1 MSFATQHR
9 FNLSA
14 FAFAVIST
22 LALNGTVLVGFDQL
36 ATAGTN
42 GLAASTRLVKTDPAT
57 PTVTLERVVISTGR
71 V

>member
-14 FAFAVIST
+14 FAIATVAT
-22 LALNGTVLVGFDQL
+22 LALNGMVLVGFEQL
-36 ATAGTN
+36 ATAGSN
-42 GLAASTRLVKTDPAT
+42 GPAASTRLVKTDPAT